1 MYKSGWYRRV
11 YSANGGSFLHFSGE
25 ITMTKATLLLA
36 ALLGSATAARA
47 APIPDAVAAMI
58 DAAAGDAA
66 QLKIVA
72 DIAKKTNPQSAAE
85 IDAKVAGITTAAA
98 RARDEKLAAQG
109 VFDGWTGSG
118 EIGGSISSGNTN
130 TKALAIGINLN
141 KETRAWKHA
150 LRGFVDFQR
159 QDGRT
164 TRERYFAGYEG
175 NYNITPDFYALA
187 TLAYEK
193 DRFSGFDR
201 RFSESLGL
209 GYKVINS
216 ENIKLAIEGGP
227 ALRQTRYTSGI
238 DDSAF
243 AARGAGNLNWTI
255 SPALSFT
262 ENATIFYDSFNTS
275 VQSITALTAKL
286 GGALSA
292 RASFQY
298 NNESNPPAGRK
309 NSDTTS
315 RLTLVYSY

>member
-1 MYKSGWYRRV
+1 MMMR
-11 YSANGGSFLHFSGE
+11 
-25 ITMTKATLLLA
+25 MTLFA
-36 ALLGSATAARA
+36 AGLMAATAAQA
-47 APIPDAVAAMI
+47 APVPDAVAAML

-66 QLKIVA
+66 QLKVVA
-72 DIAKKTNPQSAAE
+72 DIAKKTNPQSVAE
-85 IDAKVAGITTAAA
+85 IDAKVAGFTAAQAKA
-98 RARDEKLAAQG
+98 REEKLASQG
-109 VFDGWTGSG
+109 FFEGWSGSG
-118 EIGGSISSGNTN
+118 EAGGFISSGNTS
-130 TKALAIGINLN
+130 TKGIAVGANLV
-141 KETRAWKHA
+141 KETRSWKHS

-159 QDGRT
+159 QDGVT

-175 NYNITPDFYALA
+175 NYNITPNFYALA

-209 GYKVINS
+209 GYKLVNTDS
-216 ENIKLAIEGGP
+216 IKLAIEGGP
-227 ALRQTRYTSGI
+227 ALRQTRYTSGF

-243 AARGAGNLNWTI
+243 AARGAGSLNWTI
-255 SPALSFT
+255 SPSLTFT

-315 RLTLVYSY
+315 RVTLVYSY

>member
-1 MYKSGWYRRV
+1 MVKTRFFV
-11 YSANGGSFLHFSGE
+11 CA
-25 ITMTKATLLLA
+25 LLA
-36 ALLGSATAARA
+36 SASATQA
-47 APIPDAVAAMI
+47 APIPDAVAAMLN
-58 DAAAGDAA
+58 AAASDAA

-85 IDAKVAGITTAAA
+85 IDAKVAGFAAA
-98 RARDEKLAAQG
+98 QAIAREEKLASQG
-109 VFDGWTGSG
+109 FFEGWSGSG
-118 EIGGSISSGNTN
+118 EAGGFISSGNTN
-130 TKALAIGINLN
+130 TKGIAVGANLA

-159 QDGRT
+159 QDGVT

-175 NYNITPDFYALA
+175 NYNITPNFYALA

-201 RFSESLGL
+201 RFSESIGL
-209 GYKVINS
+209 GYKVINTPS
-216 ENIKLAIEGGP
+216 IKLAVEGGP
-227 ALRQTRYTSGI
+227 ALRQTRYTSGFN
-238 DDSAF
+238 DNTF
-243 AARGAGNLNWTI
+243 AARGAGNLDWRI
-255 SPALSFT
+255 SPALTFT

-315 RLTLVYSY
+315 RVTLVYSY

>member
-1 MYKSGWYRRV
+1 MR
-11 YSANGGSFLHFSGE
+11 
-25 ITMTKATLLLA
+25 MTLFA
-36 ALLGSATAARA
+36 AGLMAATAAQA
-47 APIPDAVAAMI
+47 APVPDAVAAML

-66 QLKIVA
+66 QLKVVA
-72 DIAKKTNPQSAAE
+72 DIAKKTNPQSVAE
-85 IDAKVAGITTAAA
+85 IDAKVAGFTAAQAKA
-98 RARDEKLAAQG
+98 REEKLASQG
-109 VFDGWTGSG
+109 FFEGWSGSG
-118 EIGGSISSGNTN
+118 EAGGFISSGNTS
-130 TKALAIGINLN
+130 TKGIAVGANLV
-141 KETRAWKHA
+141 KETRSWKHS

-159 QDGRT
+159 QDGVT

-175 NYNITPDFYALA
+175 NYNITPNFYALA

-209 GYKVINS
+209 GYKLVNTDS
-216 ENIKLAIEGGP
+216 IKLAIEGGP
-227 ALRQTRYTSGI
+227 ALRQTRYTSGF

-243 AARGAGNLNWTI
+243 AARGAGSLNWTI
-255 SPALSFT
+255 SPSLTFT

-315 RLTLVYSY
+315 RVTLVYSY

>member
-1 MYKSGWYRRV
+1 MKKLTLFAAGLFTATV
-11 YSANGGSFLHFSGE
+11 AN
-25 ITMTKATLLLA
+25 
-36 ALLGSATAARA
+36 A
-47 APIPDAVAAMI
+47 APIPDAVAAML

-66 QLKIVA
+66 QLKVVA
-72 DIAKKTNPQSAAE
+72 DIAKKTNPGSAAE
-85 IDAKVAGITTAAA
+85 IDAKVTGFAAA
-98 RARDEKLAAQG
+98 QAQAREEKLASQG
-109 VFDGWTGSG
+109 FFAGWSGSG
-118 EIGGSISSGNTN
+118 EAGGFISSGNTN
-130 TKALAIGINLN
+130 TKGIAIGANLI
-141 KETRAWKHA
+141 KETRAWKHS

-159 QDGRT
+159 QDGVT

-175 NYNITPDFYALA
+175 NYNITPNFYALA

-209 GYKVINS
+209 GYKLVNTDS
-216 ENIKLAIEGGP
+216 IKVAIEAGP
-227 ALRQTRYTSGI
+227 ALRQTRYTSGF

-243 AARGAGNLNWTI
+243 AARGAGSLNWTI
-255 SPALSFT
+255 SPSLAFT

-315 RLTLVYSY
+315 RVTLVYSY